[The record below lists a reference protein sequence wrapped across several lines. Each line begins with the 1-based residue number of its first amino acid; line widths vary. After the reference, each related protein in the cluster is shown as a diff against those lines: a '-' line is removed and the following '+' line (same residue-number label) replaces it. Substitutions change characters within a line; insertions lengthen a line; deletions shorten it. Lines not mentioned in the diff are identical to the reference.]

1 MDGDKLFLN
10 QISLLSQSWSQW
22 RPITGREMPG
32 NGTVSDVLS
41 EAGIK
46 MERSILYSL
55 TLTRE
60 AFLGRL

>member
-22 RPITGREMPG
+22 RPITGREMLG